1 MQCPFC
7 FKETSQGA
15 FCIECG
21 RSLVQQPV
29 APTYPPLPPTY
40 QQPIQPA
47 YYAEPPKSDRTK
59 LVIAILLVALVTGGV
74 GGGVGYYI
82 KVQNEKAEAAALAA
96 AEAAA
101 YQAEL
106 DAIEAE
112 RNDYSWVPE
121 GYEKFDVNYN
131 MAYKKGSFDDCWD
144 ICFPMRVVSKYYCSS
159 VYIAADVETQGG
171 SFLETT
177 SDYASDLS
185 PGYYVTLEMETNY
198 SDSRVDFTDARCS

>member
-21 RSLVQQPV
+21 RSLAQQPV
-29 APTYPPLPPTY
+29 VPTYPPLPPTY

-47 YYAEPPKSDRTK
+47 YYTEPAKNGRAK
-59 LVIAILLVALVTGGV
+59 LVIAILLVALITGAV
-74 GGGVGYYI
+74 GGGTGYYI
-82 KVQNEKAEAAALAA
+82 KVQNDKAEAAAQAA

-185 PGYYVTLEMETNY
+185 PGYYVTLEMETSY
-198 SDSRVDFTDARCS
+198 SNSRVDFTDARCS

>member
-7 FKETSQGA
+7 FKETTQGA

-21 RSLVQQPV
+21 RSLAQQP
-29 APTYPPLPPTY
+29 ASPAYPPAPPTY
-40 QQPIQPA
+40 TQPIQPA
-47 YYAEPPKSDRTK
+47 YYPEPAGRNTTK
-59 LVIAILLVALVTGGV
+59 IVIAVLLVALITGGV

-82 KVQNEKAEAAALAA
+82 KVQNEKAEAAAQAA

-112 RNDYSWVPE
+112 RNDYSWVPD
-121 GYEKFDVNYN
+121 GYQKFEVNYN

-159 VYIAADVETQGG
+159 VYITADIETNGG
-171 SFLETT
+171 SYLEST

-185 PGYYVTLEMETNY
+185 PGYYVSMEMETSY
-198 SDSRVDFTDARCS
+198 SNSQVNFTDATCS

>member
-21 RSLVQQPV
+21 RSLAQQPV
-29 APTYPPLPPTY
+29 APKYPPAPPTY
-40 QQPIQPA
+40 QQPMQPA
-47 YYAEPPKSDRTK
+47 YYAEPPKRDRTK

-74 GGGVGYYI
+74 GGGVGYYV

-112 RNDYSWVPE
+112 RNDYSWVPD

-131 MAYKKGSFDDCWD
+131 MAYKKSSYENCWD
-144 ICFPMRVVSKYYCSS
+144 TCFPFRIVSKNYCSY
-159 VYIAADVETQGG
+159 VYVEGEIEKNGTIVDYTNDSYSGLDV
-171 SFLETT
+171 
-177 SDYASDLS
+177 
-185 PGYYVTLEMETNY
+185 GYYAEMTLE
-198 SDSRVDFTDARCS
+198 SDWSAPWTVNITEATCN